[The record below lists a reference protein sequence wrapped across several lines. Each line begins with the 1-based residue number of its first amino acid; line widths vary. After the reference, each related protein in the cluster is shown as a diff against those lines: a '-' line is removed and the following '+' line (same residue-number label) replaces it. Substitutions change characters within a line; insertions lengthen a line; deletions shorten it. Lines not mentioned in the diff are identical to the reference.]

1 MTENKRQEYETPMV
15 EQMNAH
21 VEKGFAGSF
30 ATGNGAGD
38 GLGEGDELDDEIF
51 S

>member
-1 MTENKRQEYETPMV
+1 MTEIKRQEYVTPQV
-15 EQMNAH
+15 ELMNAR

-30 ATGNGAGD
+30 VTGAGD

-51 S
+51 N

>member
-1 MTENKRQEYETPMV
+1 MIENKRKEYDTPQV
-15 EQMNAH
+15 ELMNAH

-38 GLGEGDELDDEIF
+38 GLGEGDELGDDIF
-51 S
+51 N